1 MEHRI
6 GSYLVERYGTRQQG
20 RTPTYDATR
29 TRALF
34 IIETRTSYWLP
45 LVIRNAVDMHPDWN
59 LYVAGTDDV
68 LAFVAHAVGGEFKS
82 VRLDMPP
89 RISTDVYSA
98 ILTNADLWD
107 AFQETHVLVFQT
119 DAAIFRPVPAWAEAF
134 DCIGASCGNLTEDE
148 FVINGGLCLRRVD
161 AFRKACALLTD
172 ADREFPED
180 VAFCRVLRRTPGS
193 SLPTIRQC
201 NEFAV
206 ESHGH
211 PQKAIGIH
219 GADKYYAPNAL
230 IAAMVPTTPKR
241 VIVDA
246 FVYDGQDD
254 DAVKTRLAL
263 LGGIVS
269 RFVVASSL
277 PQQREKDCFARCGK
291 DRASITWIVTA
302 PEKTLDAITEFE
314 FDDDAIVAVSNANE
328 LPNPAVLVDLARS
341 PVQGRI
347 RLQGSG
353 GFVACGAASFTEA
366 PPSQWKDLPC
376 IELPGGGWRWDDVRD
391 VEWIKQLYA

>member
-6 GSYLVERYGTRQQG
+6 GSYLVERYGKQQKA
-20 RTPTYDATR
+20 RVAPTYDAAR

-68 LAFVAHAVGGEFKS
+68 LTFVKHAVGGEF
-82 VRLDMPP
+82 RGIHLDMPP

-98 ILTNADLWD
+98 ILTSPDLWS

-119 DAAIFRPVPAWAEAF
+119 DTVFFRPVPTWAEAF
-134 DCIGASCGNLTEDE
+134 DCIGAACGRLEDDE
-148 FVINGGLCLRRVD
+148 FVINGGLSLRRVD
-161 AFRKACALLTD
+161 AFRKACALMTD
-172 ADREFPED
+172 EDRVFPED
-180 VAFCRVLRRTPGS
+180 VAFCRVLRRTSGS
-193 SLPTIRQC
+193 SLPSIRQC

-219 GADKYYAPNAL
+219 GTDKYYAPNAL
-230 IAAMVPTTPKR
+230 IAAMVPVDPASSR
-241 VIVDA
+241 CIVDA
-246 FVYDGQDD
+246 FVYDGPCQD

-314 FDDDAIVAVSNANE
+314 FDDDAIIAVSNADE
-328 LPNPAVLVDLARS
+328 IPNPAVLVDLAR
-341 PVQGRI
+341 
-347 RLQGSG
+347 
-353 GFVACGAASFTEA
+353 
-366 PPSQWKDLPC
+366 K
-376 IELPGGGWRWDDVRD
+376 
-391 VEWIKQLYA
+391 